1 MYLKYYVIFQNRNIT
16 HNCSNFKIGTDV
28 LAGTSVFLK
37 DIAIIYTF
45 NLITWK
51 FSLCLPLLILKIELL
66 VTKYYSVICLKALF
80 QMVPTAGERCEE
92 IVRKCL

>member
-1 MYLKYYVIFQNRNIT
+1 MLFFKT
-16 HNCSNFKIGTDV
+16 ETSLNCSNFKIGTDV

-37 DIAIIYTF
+37 DIVIIYTF
-45 NLITWK
+45 NLIAWK

-92 IVRKCL
+92 IVRKCI